1 MFVRNG
7 LLCVYVCVLWGE
19 MRDLYLREREKNV
32 SKWCLGVAVKWI
44 SAGKQLSMFWNDY
57 RFIQTFI
64 THSLPPSIPLPFNPT
79 RFSFPFLQQTHT
91 NHRKIQLNLSRTQYF
106 LLDPIRFLQN
116 RVIQQRIE
124 GCIRSSSHQ
133 RWRIRH
139 KRRWKC
145 AFCWLLNCW
154 DICRRILQGRW

>member
-1 MFVRNG
+1 MEC
-7 LLCVYVCVLWGE
+7 LLEMGCFVCVFWRRNE
-19 MRDLYLREREKNV
+19 ELYLRGREKNE
-32 SKWCLGVAVKWI
+32 SKWWLGMAVKWI
-44 SAGKQLSMFWNDY
+44 SKESIWKW
-57 RFIQTFI
+57 FIQYFA
-64 THSLPPSIPLPFNPT
+64 SLYSTPFNPT
-79 RFSFPFLQQTHT
+79 LSSFPFFQQTHT
-91 NHRKIQLNLSRTQYF
+91 NHRKIQLNLPRTQHF

-145 AFCWLLNCW
+145 AFCWLLNCR

>member
-1 MFVRNG
+1 MGCF
-7 LLCVYVCVLWGE
+7 VCVRVFFFGGE
-19 MRDLYLREREKNV
+19 RWRIVFEGREKNE
-32 SKWCLGVAVKWI
+32 SKWWLSVAMKWI
-44 SAGKQLSMFWNDY
+44 SKKSIWNDS
-57 RFIQTFI
+57 RFIQYFA
-64 THSLPPSIPLPFNPT
+64 SLYSTPFNPKLS
-79 RFSFPFLQQTHT
+79 SFPFFQQTHT
-91 NHRKIQLNLSRTQYF
+91 NQRKIQLNLPRTQYF

-116 RVIQQRIE
+116 RVIQERVE

-145 AFCWLLNCW
+145 AFCWLLDCR